1 MEILVNGE
9 IGVNGEQRPDV
20 SAEDRA
26 SHDFFK
32 QILKLRWIGR
42 GLEAERLLQ
51 TALRETTVWDKRER
65 W

>member
-1 MEILVNGE
+1 M
-9 IGVNGEQRPDV
+9 V
-20 SAEDRA
+20 SEVLMFPPRNHA

-42 GLEAERLLQ
+42 GPEAERMLQ
-51 TALRETTVWDKRER
+51 TALRETSVWDERER